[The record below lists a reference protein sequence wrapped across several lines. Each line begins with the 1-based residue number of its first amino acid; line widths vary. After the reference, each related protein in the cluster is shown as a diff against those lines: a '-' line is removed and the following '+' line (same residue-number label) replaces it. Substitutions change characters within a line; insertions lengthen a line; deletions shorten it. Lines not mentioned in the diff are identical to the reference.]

1 MDARKLD
8 RALAAGVVAV
18 AVLNT
23 LSALSLPV
31 SERRPAPAIVA
42 LWFALLALHAA
53 LYWLGDRIRDRFGLT
68 PYVVGQTAM
77 VFTLG
82 VTGALF
88 PVALGLLMALTAE
101 LIVLA
106 EARWGSIPITMGAI
120 ALFVVAALF
129 NSDLYRAT
137 TAGLLLAITG
147 VIAHAVAGL
156 LRRQSG
162 QEPIAASNASAPAA
176 SPSTRAGAGVE
187 TPSDV
192 DLTPRETEV
201 LRELVSGARST
212 DIAAKLGISERTV
225 KAHLANIYQKL
236 GVESRSAAV
245 AAAVQRRL
253 V

>member
-8 RALAAGVVAV
+8 RALAGGVAAV

-31 SERRPAPAIVA
+31 SERRPAAALVA
-42 LWFALLALHAA
+42 LWLGLLAAHAA
-53 LYWLGDRIRDRFGLT
+53 LYWFGERIRERMGLAA
-68 PYVVGQTAM
+68 YAAAQVAV

-101 LIVLA
+101 LIVIA
-106 EARWGSIPITMGAI
+106 ESRWGSVPITVGAI
-120 ALFVVAALF
+120 ALFVVAALVQ
-129 NSDLYRAT
+129 SDLYRAT

-147 VIAHAVAGL
+147 VVAHAVAGL
-156 LRRQSG
+156 VRRQSA
-162 QEPIAASNASAPAA
+162 QN
-176 SPSTRAGAGVE
+176 PSGAAGALATASRPVANGGRVE
-187 TPSDV
+187 ITAAV

-201 LRELVSGARST
+201 LRELVSGARSS
-212 DIAAKLGISERTV
+212 DIATRLGISERTV
-225 KAHLANIYQKL
+225 KAHLASIYQKL

-245 AAAVQRRL
+245 AAAMQRRL

>member
-8 RALAAGVVAV
+8 RALAGGVAAV

-31 SERRPAPAIVA
+31 SERRPATA
-42 LWFALLALHAA
+42 LVGLWLGLLAAHAA
-53 LYWLGDRIRDRFGLT
+53 LYWFGERIRGRMGLSA
-68 PYVVGQTAM
+68 YAAAQVAV

-101 LIVLA
+101 LIVIA
-106 EARWGSIPITMGAI
+106 ESRWGSVPITLGAI
-120 ALFVVAALF
+120 ALFVVAALVQ
-129 NSDLYRAT
+129 SDLYRST

-156 LRRQSG
+156 VRRQSAQG
-162 QEPIAASNASAPAA
+162 SPGAVGAPEAAPRPVVNGVRVGITAA
-176 SPSTRAGAGVE
+176 
-187 TPSDV
+187 V

-201 LRELVSGARST
+201 LREVVSGARSS
-212 DIAAKLGISERTV
+212 DIATRLGISERTV
-225 KAHLANIYQKL
+225 KAHLASIYQKL

-245 AAAVQRRL
+245 AAAIQRRL